1 VSTRVLVGDAL
12 TVLKTLPAESCH
24 VCVTSPPY
32 FQLRDYGVAGQIGLE
47 RTPDEYVQKLV
58 EVFREVWRVLRP
70 DATLWLNIGD
80 SMAGSGKGKTGANGI
95 GDQEQRQGFH
105 DNYHLERD
113 NQTRARW
120 PDYGKPKDLL
130 LIPFRLAIALQADG
144 WYVRSDIA
152 WCKKSCM
159 PESVQDRPTAAWEHV
174 FLLSKQPR
182 YYYDAEAVR
191 EDAVSDRASGNGY
204 ARPEQLSRGGRG
216 SAAPWEVQAS
226 RNMRNFWVLG
236 PEPFPSAHFATFV
249 PEIPR
254 RAILAGTSEHGVCPV
269 CGAPWVRQI
278 QTEYIK
284 SPAHGA
290 GSQMRGRLETTDVNG
305 WAGMPR
311 VARVDT
317 TTGWRPSCEH
327 VEAIPVAASVLD
339 PFAGAGTTGLV
350 ADRLGRDSILIE
362 LNPAY
367 AEMAR
372 QRIAGDS
379 PMFTEIVA

>member
-1 VSTRVLVGDAL
+1 MSTRVLVGDAVE
-12 TVLKTLPAESCH
+12 VLKTLPAESCH

-80 SMAGSGKGKTGANGI
+80 SMAGSGKGKTVTNGI

-159 PESVQDRPTAAWEHV
+159 PESVQDRPTSAWEHV

-182 YYYDAEAVR
+182 YYYDADAVR
-191 EDAVSDRASGNGY
+191 ESPAEVESGWTQTGIGRTYNDAWNHNGQG
-204 ARPEQLSRGGRG
+204 ATTLSLPAVNG
-216 SAAPWEVQAS
+216 
-226 RNMRNFWVLG
+226 RNMRNFWLLG

-254 RAILAGTSEHGVCPV
+254 RAILAGSREG
-269 CGAPWVRQI
+269 G
-278 QTEYIK
+278 
-284 SPAHGA
+284 
-290 GSQMRGRLETTDVNG
+290 L
-305 WAGMPR
+305 
-311 VARVDT
+311 
-317 TTGWRPSCEH
+317 
-327 VEAIPVAASVLD
+327 VLD

-379 PMFTEIVA
+379 PMFTVLSVPERIKQMDFIA

>member
-1 VSTRVLVGDAL
+1 
-12 TVLKTLPAESCH
+12 

-159 PESVQDRPTAAWEHV
+159 PESVQDRPTSAWEHV
-174 FLLSKQPR
+174 FLLSKQR
-182 YYYDAEAVR
+182 TYYYDAEAVR
-191 EDAVSDRASGNGY
+191 ESSEQDDHNQRYAKVYDVTAANAIHRQPGNTNSPDVH
-204 ARPEQLSRGGRG
+204 ARPGPGG
-216 SAAPWEVQAS
+216 
-226 RNMRNFWVLG
+226 RNMRNFWLLG

-254 RAILAGTSEHGVCPV
+254 RAILAG
-269 CGAPWVRQI
+269 
-278 QTEYIK
+278 
-284 SPAHGA
+284 SP
-290 GSQMRGRLETTDVNG
+290 
-305 WAGMPR
+305 
-311 VARVDT
+311 
-317 TTGWRPSCEH
+317 TGGL
-327 VEAIPVAASVLD
+327 VLD

-379 PMFTEIVA
+379 PMFTVLSVPERIKQMDFSA

>member
-1 VSTRVLVGDAL
+1 MSTRVLVGDAL

-32 FQLRDYGVAGQIGLE
+32 FQLRDYGVAGQSGLE

-58 EVFREVWRVLRP
+58 MVFREVWRVLRP

-159 PESVQDRPTAAWEHV
+159 PESVQDRPTSAWEHV
-174 FLLSKQPR
+174 FLLSKQR
-182 YYYDAEAVR
+182 TYYYDAEAVR
-191 EDAVSDRASGNGY
+191 EDAVSDHGSGNGY
-204 ARPEQLSRGGRG
+204 ARPEQLSRGRG

-226 RNMRNFWVLG
+226 RNMRNFWLLG
-236 PEPFPSAHFATFV
+236 PEPFPNAHFATFV

-254 RAILAGTSEHGVCPV
+254 RAILAGSREG
-269 CGAPWVRQI
+269 G
-278 QTEYIK
+278 
-284 SPAHGA
+284 
-290 GSQMRGRLETTDVNG
+290 L
-305 WAGMPR
+305 
-311 VARVDT
+311 
-317 TTGWRPSCEH
+317 
-327 VEAIPVAASVLD
+327 VLD

-379 PMFTEIVA
+379 PMFTVLSVPERIKQMDFIA

>member
-1 VSTRVLVGDAL
+1 VLVGDAL

-32 FQLRDYGVAGQIGLE
+32 FQLRDYGVDGQIGLE

-159 PESVQDRPTAAWEHV
+159 PESVQDRPTSAWEHV
-174 FLLSKQPR
+174 FLLSKQR
-182 YYYDAEAVR
+182 TYYYDAEAVR
-191 EDAVSDRASGNGY
+191 ETVSENTHTRGNGIGPKGE
-204 ARPEQLSRGGRG
+204 ATAFGQGIRANRDFGR
-216 SAAPWEVQAS
+216 AVHEVLPD

-254 RAILAGTSEHGVCPV
+254 RAILAG
-269 CGAPWVRQI
+269 
-278 QTEYIK
+278 
-284 SPAHGA
+284 SP
-290 GSQMRGRLETTDVNG
+290 
-305 WAGMPR
+305 
-311 VARVDT
+311 
-317 TTGWRPSCEH
+317 TGGL
-327 VEAIPVAASVLD
+327 VLD

-379 PMFTEIVA
+379 PMFTVLSVPERIKQMDFSA

>member
-1 VSTRVLVGDAL
+1 MSTRVLVGDAL
-12 TVLKTLPAESCH
+12 SELKTLPASSCH

-130 LIPFRLAIALQADG
+130 LIPFRLAIALQSDG

-174 FLLSKQPR
+174 FLLSKQR
-182 YYYDAEAVR
+182 TYYYDAEAVR
-191 EDAVSDRASGNGY
+191 ETASENTHSRGNGIGPKGE
-204 ARPEQLSRGGRG
+204 ATAFGQGIRANGDFGR
-216 SAAPWEVQAS
+216 AVHEVLPD

-254 RAILAGTSEHGVCPV
+254 RAILAG
-269 CGAPWVRQI
+269 
-278 QTEYIK
+278 
-284 SPAHGA
+284 SP
-290 GSQMRGRLETTDVNG
+290 
-305 WAGMPR
+305 
-311 VARVDT
+311 
-317 TTGWRPSCEH
+317 TGGL
-327 VEAIPVAASVLD
+327 VLD

-379 PMFTEIVA
+379 PMFTVLSVPERIKQMDFIA